1 MKKIQ
6 SRFGE
11 VEYDPEKTIRFPQG
25 LIGFEDLRQFVVIP
39 AKKEGP
45 LFWIQSVDDPEI
57 AFVVSDPTQFFLD
70 YHVVPDKNEREKLGL
85 TEGTDCFVL
94 SVVTISPDRQI
105 TFNLAAP
112 ILYSPASNQ
121 AIQVILENGK
131 YSTRV
136 PLPSC

>member
-11 VEYDPEKTIRFPQG
+11 VEYDPEKTIYFPQG
-25 LIGFEDLRQFVVIP
+25 MIGFEDLRQFVVIP
-39 AKKEGP
+39 AKKAGP

-70 YHVVPDKNEREKLGL
+70 YQVGPDKAEREKLQLG
-85 TEGTDCFVL
+85 EADDCFVL
-94 SVVTISPDRQI
+94 SVVTISPERQI

-112 ILYSPASNQ
+112 LLYAPSSNR
-121 AIQVILENGK
+121 AIQVILENGR